1 MNFNVKSKFNY
12 DMEFGSNQVYQL
24 IYGKEIFEENQLLIQ
39 SKRLGFNAQK
49 KIKKI
54 GDQAQEMKSFST
66 DVKFPN

>member
-54 GDQAQEMKSFST
+54 GD
-66 DVKFPN
+66 